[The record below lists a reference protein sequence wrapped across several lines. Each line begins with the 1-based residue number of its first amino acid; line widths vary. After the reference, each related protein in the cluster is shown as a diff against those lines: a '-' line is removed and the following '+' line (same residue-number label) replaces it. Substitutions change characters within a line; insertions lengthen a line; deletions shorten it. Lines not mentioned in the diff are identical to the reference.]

1 VRQAAALVLAA
12 VLALLMAAPAS
23 ARVQRP
29 SLASAAAAIVVDA
42 RSGDMLLSKRA
53 DVRRPIASTTKLMT
67 ALLTLESGKLHR
79 SFTAPAYHALPVES
93 KIDLRR
99 GERMNVRD
107 LLTALLLESANDAA
121 VDLAIGVSG
130 SRERF
135 VAKMNARARQLGLR
149 KFVAKMNARARQLGL
164 RNTHYAN
171 PIGLDAPGNYSTARD
186 LAALARK
193 LMTNP
198 TFAATVNRSRATLRS
213 GDHARTIRNRNLLV
227 ARYRF
232 VDGVK
237 TGHTGTAHYVLVGAA
252 HGYGGKII
260 SVVLGEPSE
269 HARDADTL
277 ALLRWGIDQYRRVT
291 LLRPGHPVAYA
302 KVAYHPDLKI
312 RLTTRRSA
320 TFTLRRGERLTTRVH
335 APDELKGPIP
345 AGRRVGSVSVLYLG
359 HEVATLGLVPARA
372 VPGSTVIQRVTHT
385 LGPPLTALALVV
397 VVLAA
402 VLAGIWL
409 RASLARR
416 PRTVSSR

>member
-29 SLASAAAAIVVDA
+29 SLTSAAAAIVVDA

-79 SFTAPAYHALPVES
+79 TFTAPAYHALPVES

-99 GERMNVRD
+99 GERMKVRD

-121 VDLAIGVSG
+121 VDLAVGVSG
-130 SRERF
+130 SRER
-135 VAKMNARARQLGLR
+135 
-149 KFVAKMNARARQLGL
+149 FVAKMNARARQLGL

-171 PIGLDAPGNYSTARD
+171 PIGLDAPGNYSSARD

-252 HGYGGKII
+252 HGHGGKII

-291 LLRPGHPVAYA
+291 LLRPGHRVAYA

-320 TFTLRRGERLTTRVH
+320 TFTLRRGERLTTRVL

-345 AGRRVGSVSVLYLG
+345 AGRRVGSVSVLYLR
-359 HEVATLGLVPARA
+359 HEVATLGLVTARA

-416 PRTVSSR
+416 PRTASSR